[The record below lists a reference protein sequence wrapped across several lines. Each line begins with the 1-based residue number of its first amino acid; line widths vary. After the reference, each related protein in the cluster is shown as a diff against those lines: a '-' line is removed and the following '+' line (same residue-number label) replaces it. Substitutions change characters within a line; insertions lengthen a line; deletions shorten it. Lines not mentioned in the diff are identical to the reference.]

1 MSYIDSPEK
10 AAKVK
15 AWLQIPG
22 NEGNEKAIADLEQW
36 KATQADAKERQMDDE
51 EAVTLYNSER
61 PQEPLDE
68 ILDAKVPTDADPDVA
83 AETVV
88 AAANSVEFPNLEG
101 LSREERHIAREE
113 YTKKAM
119 QAAVQSLPA
128 STRFFAGMY
137 DAFLDTVEGGEWVA
151 DAVLEALPEF
161 SIPGTNISSRSVV
174 GNNNVSP
181 EEKQALAERALF
193 EEASEG
199 DWIEGAGNLAFGV
212 SSIGR
217 GALKAAGQKIA
228 HAFNFGARREATRQA
243 KNASIKKQASAKQ
256 RGSDWKEGATE
267 FLTKVKDVDPKVVN
281 TVMRSP
287 KGKSYMETIKSG
299 NVTEA
304 WRNEAKAALFKLINK
319 ESKRVRKAEKIRA
332 EAAAKG
338 RTRVMDKAKLDA
350 DDAAFQQ
357 ALREEV
363 MGLGNTTKA
372 AQMTARD
379 LANTRMS
386 REVQRGL
393 NKAAVKRVQ
402 QEAVQGAGRRGVQGT
417 IDKSQKALDEIDKLL
432 GGM

>member
-10 AAKVK
+10 AAQVK

-22 NEGNEKAIADLEQW
+22 NEGNEKAVADLDRW
-36 KATQADAKERQMDDE
+36 NATQADAAERQMDAETAAPLYGSE
-51 EAVTLYNSER
+51 E

-68 ILDAKVPTDADPDVA
+68 IVDAKVPTDADPDVA

-88 AAANSVEFPNLEG
+88 AAANSVEFPDLEG

-119 QAAVQSLPA
+119 QAAVQAMPA

-174 GNNNVSP
+174 GNNDVSP

-199 DWIEGAGNLAFGV
+199 DWIEGAGNLAFGI

-217 GALKAAGQKIA
+217 GALKAAGLKVA
-228 HAFNFGARREATRQA
+228 HAFNFGAKRAA
-243 KNASIKKQASAKQ
+243 KKSAKEMSIKKQAVTKQ
-256 RGSDWKEGATE
+256 RGQDWQKGFNE
-267 FLTKVKDVDPKVVN
+267 FLTKVRDVDPKVVN
-281 TVMRSP
+281 TVMRSA
-287 KGKSYMETIKSG
+287 KGKQLTEVVKSG
-299 NVTEA
+299 DVTEA
-304 WRNEAKAALFKLINK
+304 WRDEAKASLFKLINK
-319 ESKRVRKAEKIRA
+319 EAKRVRKAEKIRA
-332 EAAAKG
+332 EAATKG
-338 RTRVMDKAKLDA
+338 RTRVMDKTKIDA

-393 NKAAVKRVQ
+393 NKAAVKRAQ
-402 QEAVQGAGRRGVQGT
+402 QV
-417 IDKSQKALDEIDKLL
+417 
-432 GGM
+432 GGL